1 MSSIPPTW
9 AEACPRLIWRWTDSM
24 SQNRIKRLSGQFD
37 EELRNIIIHNIA
49 FQNLHSSPVHVLS
62 ISRCH
67 PPLPLL
73 CLPLEESSHDDHWQQ
88 GEMTNTERDQLPQLP
103 PPIFLFFS
111 ILLCVTQNNLTT
123 VEPSLS
129 SLVIPDGLV
138 PAEPELLSLDAPQL
152 DSLDY
157 GGTEPRYDQSA
168 FTKQSRGEKIWT
180 EKEESSQ
187 MSLSVDIIVTF
198 HLSLSS
204 WSPLVCQACR
214 PPPQQETTWRY
225 SRPETEDW
233 SKMMRRWCKIIPIN
247 RSFTLFLV
255 LSWEYVWL
263 CDWWQY
269 GVEFW
274 I

>member
-49 FQNLHSSPVHVLS
+49 FQNLHSGPVHVLS

-157 GGTEPRYDQSA
+157 GGTEPRYDQTA
-168 FTKQSRGEKIWT
+168 FTKQSRGENMYHTNSRVKSNVLISRQYCHISPGIIIMIPT
-180 EKEESSQ
+180 C
-187 MSLSVDIIVTF
+187 LSGVPPAPPARDNLALLQTRDRG
-198 HLSLSS
+198 LE
-204 WSPLVCQACR
+204 WSDAEMIQDYTNKFFFL
-214 PPPQQETTWRY
+214 
-225 SRPETEDW
+225 
-233 SKMMRRWCKIIPIN
+233 
-247 RSFTLFLV
+247 LF
-255 LSWEYVWL
+255 YH
-263 CDWWQY
+263 
-269 GVEFW
+269 
-274 I
+274 